1 MLAVRLHQRH
11 PLPMHNSK
19 RCPDLLCGTPNMHEL
34 ETCLVDIGVVPT
46 KPCAAAAH
54 IAVGGCHGH
63 VLDSRHCGDLRKNAI
78 LAMHVRARESQH
90 KSSRRLCYVHTPCL
104 QPKMTD
110 SANAHDHT
118 FEICRGL

>member
-63 VLDSRHCGDLRKNAI
+63 VLCSGHACYLLKNAI
-78 LAMHVRARESQH
+78 LAMQKCARES
-90 KSSRRLCYVHTPCL
+90 
-104 QPKMTD
+104 
-110 SANAHDHT
+110 
-118 FEICRGL
+118 